1 MDEAEKRVFEYK
13 NFKLLYNGVY
23 SIQTVDN
30 KLFTIYL
37 HPADLLQLF
46 QKEGF
51 SNQEIIAIGNDEF
64 SIPFNKVI
72 IKVIAYYEKGRYN
85 YITSEKSKPGLIQI
99 HF

>member
-23 SIQTVDN
+23 SIQTEDN

-37 HPADLLQLF
+37 DPADLLKLI

-51 SNQEIIAIGNDEF
+51 TNQDIIAIGNDEF

-72 IKVIAYYEKGRYN
+72 IKVIAYCENGRYH
-85 YITSEKSKPGLIQI
+85 YITSEKSKPGLIEI